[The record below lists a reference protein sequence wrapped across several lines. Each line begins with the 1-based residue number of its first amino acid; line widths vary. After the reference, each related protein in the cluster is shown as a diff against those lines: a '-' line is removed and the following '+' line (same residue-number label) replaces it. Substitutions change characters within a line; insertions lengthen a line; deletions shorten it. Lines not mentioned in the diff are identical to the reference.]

1 MQITKEL
8 VGYVAELSRL
18 ELDEVQT
25 EKMQQELGAIVEYMD
40 ILSTL
45 DTTETEPLSHI
56 FAITNVM
63 RDVIAGDF
71 LTAVTKFAEVMIVA
85 MAIAIGIALPVGAAK
100 LLLGGI

>member
-8 VGYVAELSRL
+8 VGYVAELSRI
-18 ELDEVQT
+18 ELDEAQT

-63 RDVIAGDF
+63 RED
-71 LTAVTKFAEVMIVA
+71 EVRPYADNEDIMKN
-85 MAIAIGIALPVGAAK
+85 LPETEDGMPVVPRT
-100 LLLGGI
+100 ID